1 MSGAFGKH
9 PGTVSTG
16 AAVVALVLLA
26 HSGPA
31 TSGDKNLVVS
41 GRLVCLEANL
51 KETSCEDAPAKLA
64 LKADA
69 GRLFPLAAGD
79 AANTLLQEERLRTRR
94 FRLTLRSLD
103 GDRTFQIVKTQLIR
117 RGKVYDFHYFCE
129 ICNIT
134 TYAPGPC
141 MCCRAPT
148 EYREA
153 PAET

>member
-1 MSGAFGKH
+1 MGRG
-9 PGTVSTG
+9 VSKRPG
-16 AAVVALVLLA
+16 AATSWVAFVALALLA

-31 TSGDKNLVVS
+31 NSGDKNLVVD
-41 GRLVCLEANL
+41 GRLACLGTNL
-51 KETSCEDAPAKLA
+51 KETSCQDAPVRLA
-64 LKADA
+64 LKADT
-69 GRLFPLAAGD
+69 GQLHVLSAGD
-79 AANTLLQEERLRTRR
+79 AADTLLQEKRLRTRQ

-103 GDRTFQIVKTQLIR
+103 GGKTFQIVKTRLIR
-117 RGKVYDFHYFCE
+117 GGKIYDFHYFCE

>member
-1 MSGAFGKH
+1 MSEAVGKRR
-9 PGTVSTG
+9 G
-16 AAVVALVLLA
+16 AAASRAALVALALLA
-26 HSGPA
+26 HSGAA

-41 GRLVCLEANL
+41 GRLACLGSDL
-51 KETSCEDAPAKLA
+51 KETSCQDAPARLA

-69 GRLFPLAAGD
+69 GQLYTLAAGD
-79 AANTLLQEERLRTRR
+79 AANTLLQEKRLQTRR

-103 GDRTFQIVKTQLIR
+103 GGKTFQIVKTQLIR
-117 RGKVYDFHYFCE
+117 AGKVYDFHYFCE

-134 TYAPGPC
+134 TYTPGPC

>member
-1 MSGAFGKH
+1 MSWAFSKRRRAE
-9 PGTVSTG
+9 TG
-16 AAVVALVLLA
+16 RAGVLALALLA
-26 HSGPA
+26 HCGLA
-31 TSGDKNLVVS
+31 TSGDKNLVVD
-41 GRLVCLEANL
+41 GHLVCLGPDL
-51 KETSCEDAPAKLA
+51 KETSCEDAPTRLA

-69 GRLFPLAAGD
+69 GRLLPLAAGD
-79 AANTLLQEERLRTRR
+79 LADTLLQEKRLRTRQ

-103 GDRTFQIVKTQLIR
+103 GGNTFQIVKTQLIR
-117 RGKVYDFHYFCE
+117 AGKVYDFHYFCE

-153 PAET
+153 PAKP

>member
-1 MSGAFGKH
+1 MNEAVGKRLGAMASL
-9 PGTVSTG
+9 T
-16 AAVVALVLLA
+16 AVVAWALLA
-26 HSGPA
+26 HSAPA
-31 TSGDKNLVVS
+31 NSGDQNLVVN
-41 GRLVCLEANL
+41 GHLVCLGADL
-51 KETSCEDAPAKLA
+51 KETSCQDAPTRLA

-79 AANTLLQEERLRTRR
+79 LADTLLQEKRLRTRQ

-103 GDRTFQIVKTQLIR
+103 GGNTYQIVKTQLIR
-117 RGKVYDFHYFCE
+117 AGKVYDFHYFCE

-153 PAET
+153 PAKP